1 MSVPI
6 RPLPA
11 WVDYG
16 LLPLLNLAMAFLV
29 AGLIVLFIG
38 ENPLDAVRIMIAGA
52 LGYGE
57 GIGYTLFYTTNFIFT
72 GLAFAIAIHAGLFNI
87 GAEGQAYVAGIGLAL
102 VCLALDQVLPWWAVA
117 PLALIGAAAFG
128 AGWAFVPAYLQAKR
142 GSHVVITTIMFNFIA
157 ATLVQYLLVNVL
169 RKDGSMQP
177 ETRTFEAGG
186 HLPKMQEALS
196 WIGIEIARSP
206 LNLAFVVAILAC
218 VFVWVLV
225 WRSKLGYEIRTLGH
239 NPTAAAYAGIS
250 VSRITII
257 AMMLSGGLAGLMA
270 LNEIMGEQHRM
281 LLDYTSGYG
290 FVGIAVALMGRSHPV
305 GIALAALLFGVLYQG
320 GAELAFEIP
329 AITRDMII
337 AIQAL
342 VILFAGAL
350 EHMFRPALAR
360 VFARQAVPAAA

>member
-1 MSVPI
+1 MHGGP
-6 RPLPA
+6 
-11 WVDYG
+11 
-16 LLPLLNLAMAFLV
+16 
-29 AGLIVLFIG
+29 
-38 ENPLDAVRIMIAGA
+38 
-52 LGYGE
+52 
-57 GIGYTLFYTTNFIFT
+57 
-72 GLAFAIAIHAGLFNI
+72 FNI
-87 GAEGQAYVAGIGLAL
+87 GAEGQAYMAGIGLAL
-102 VCLALDQVLPWWAVA
+102 VCLALDRILPWWLVA

-128 AGWAFVPAYLQAKR
+128 AGWAFIPGYLQAKR

-169 RKDGSMQP
+169 RREGSMQP

-196 WIGIEIARSP
+196 WIGIEIAKSP
-206 LNLAFVVAILAC
+206 LNLAFIVALLAC
-218 VFVWVLV
+218 VFMWLLI
-225 WRSKLGYEIRTLGH
+225 WRSKLGYEIRTVGH
-239 NPTAAAYAGIS
+239 NPTAATYAGIS
-250 VSRITII
+250 TSRITII
-257 AMMLSGGLAGLMA
+257 ALMISGGLAGLMA

-329 AITRDMII
+329 AISRDMII

-350 EHMFRPALAR
+350 EHMFRPTLAR
-360 VFARQAVPAAA
+360 IFSRIGQPATT

>member
-1 MSVPI
+1 MSAPI
-6 RPLPA
+6 RRLPG

-16 LLPLLNLAMAFLV
+16 LLPLINVAMAFAV
-29 AGLIVLFIG
+29 AGLVVLMVG
-38 ENPLDAVRIMIAGA
+38 ENPFEVVRIMIAGA
-52 LGYGE
+52 FGYGE

-72 GLAFAIAIHAGLFNI
+72 GLAFAVAMHAGLFNI
-87 GAEGQAYVAGIGLAL
+87 GAEGQAYMAGIGLAF
-102 VCLALDQVLPWWAVA
+102 VCLALDQLLPWWLVA

-128 AGWAFVPAYLQAKR
+128 AGWAFIPAYLQAKR

-169 RKDGSMQP
+169 RKQGSMQP

-196 WIGIEIARSP
+196 WVGIEIARSP
-206 LNLAFVVAILAC
+206 LNLAFVVAVLAC
-218 VFVWVLV
+218 IFVWVLI
-225 WRSKLGYEIRTLGH
+225 WRSKLGYEMRTVGYS
-239 NPTAAAYAGIS
+239 PAAATYAGIS
-250 VSRITII
+250 TTRITII
-257 AMMLSGGLAGLMA
+257 ALMISGGLAGLMA
-270 LNEIMGEQHRM
+270 MNEIMGEQHRM

-290 FVGIAVALMGRSHPV
+290 FVGIAVALMGRNHPV

-360 VFARQAVPAAA
+360 IFARPERVATA

>member
-1 MSVPI
+1 MSAPI
-6 RPLPA
+6 RPLPG

-16 LLPLLNLAMAFLV
+16 LLPLINLAMAFLV

-38 ENPLDAVRIMIAGA
+38 ENPLEVVRIMASGA
-52 LGYGE
+52 FGYGE

-72 GLAFAIAIHAGLFNI
+72 GLAFAIAMHAGLFNI
-87 GAEGQAYVAGIGLAL
+87 GAEGQAYMAGIGLAL
-102 VCLALDQVLPWWAVA
+102 VCLALDRFVPWWIVA

-128 AGWAFVPAYLQAKR
+128 AGWAYIPAYLQAKR

-157 ATLVQYLLVNVL
+157 ATLVQYLLVNVF
-169 RKDGSMQP
+169 RKEDSMQP

-186 HLPKMQEALS
+186 QLPKMQEALS
-196 WIGIEIARSP
+196 WIGIEIAKSP
-206 LNLAFVVAILAC
+206 LNLAFIVALIAC
-218 VFVWVLV
+218 VFMWLLI
-225 WRSKLGYEIRTLGH
+225 WRSKLGYEIRTFGH
-239 NPTAAAYAGIS
+239 NPVAATYSGIS
-250 VSRITII
+250 TTRITIV
-257 AMMLSGGLAGLMA
+257 AMMISGGLAGMMA

-350 EHMFRPALAR
+350 EHMFRPVLAR
-360 VFARQAVPAAA
+360 MFARAGQPAAA

>member
-1 MSVPI
+1 MSMPT
-6 RPLPA
+6 RQLPG
-11 WVDYG
+11 WVDFG
-16 LLPLLNLAMAFLV
+16 LLPLINLAMAFLV

-38 ENPLDAVRIMIAGA
+38 ENPLEVVKIMISGA
-52 LGYGE
+52 FGYGE

-72 GLAFAIAIHAGLFNI
+72 GLAFAVAMHGGLFNI

-102 VCLALDQVLPWWAVA
+102 VCLALDQVLPWYMVA
-117 PLALIGAAAFG
+117 PLALMGAVAFG
-128 AGWAFVPAYLQAKR
+128 AGWAFIPAYLQAKR

-169 RKDGSMQP
+169 RKEGSMQP
-177 ETRTFEAGG
+177 ETRTFEAGA
-186 HLPKMQEALS
+186 HLPKLQEVVS
-196 WIGIEIARSP
+196 WLGIDMARSP
-206 LNLAFVVAILAC
+206 LNLSFIVALLAC
-218 VFVWVLV
+218 FFVWRLI
-225 WRSKLGYEIRTLGH
+225 WHSKLGYEIRAQGH
-239 NPTAAAYAGIS
+239 NPTAATYAGIS
-250 VSRITII
+250 STRITIVALMI
-257 AMMLSGGLAGLMA
+257 SGGLAGLMA

-290 FVGIAVALMGRSHPV
+290 FVGIAVALMGRNHPV

-329 AITRDMII
+329 AISRDMII

-360 VFARQAVPAAA
+360 IFARPARPAVA